1 MYTNNASRFKTAF
14 NCYVGSHYRSQGN
27 HFNRKIVTYT
37 IECENLARVLVK
49 FFATVRE
56 VTGVKNIEMDAGTI
70 GQLLDSLQETFGERF
85 TQTVI
90 NADTGKLKQFFSCM
104 INGKRIELLDGY
116 DTKLVDDDAVA
127 LFPPV
132 GGG

>member
-1 MYTNNASRFKTAF
+1 MYTNDASQFTTPF
-14 NCYVGSHYRSQGN
+14 NFYVGSQYRSQGN
-27 HFNRKIVTYT
+27 YFNRKFVFYL
-37 IECENLARVLVK
+37 IECVKLARVLVK

-56 VTGVKNIEMDAGTI
+56 VTGVKNIEMDADTI

-90 NADTGKLKQFFSCM
+90 DPSTGKLKQFFSCM

-116 DTKLVDDDAVA
+116 DSKLVDDDAVA

>member
-1 MYTNNASRFKTAF
+1 M
-14 NCYVGSHYRSQGN
+14 
-27 HFNRKIVTYT
+27 
-37 IECENLARVLVK
+37 ARVLVK

-56 VTGVKNIEMDAGTI
+56 ATGVKNIEMEADTIREVLDA
-70 GQLLDSLQETFGERF
+70 LQRTFGERF
-85 TQTVI
+85 TRTVI
-90 NADTGKLKQFFSCM
+90 DPSTGNLKQFFSCM
-104 INGKRIELLDGY
+104 VNGKRIELLDSY

>member
-1 MYTNNASRFKTAF
+1 MS
-14 NCYVGSHYRSQGN
+14 VL
-27 HFNRKIVTYT
+27 YT
-37 IECENLARVLVK
+37 IECEKLARVLVK

-56 VTGVKNIEMDAGTI
+56 ATGVKNIEVNVDTI
-70 GQLLDSLQETFGERF
+70 REVLDSLQVTFGERF

-90 NADTGKLKQFFSCM
+90 DQDTGKLKQFFSCM
-104 INGKRIELLDGY
+104 VNGKRIELLDGY
-116 DTKLVDDDAVA
+116 DTKLVDGDAVA

>member
-1 MYTNNASRFKTAF
+1 MA
-14 NCYVGSHYRSQGN
+14 H
-27 HFNRKIVTYT
+27 
-37 IECENLARVLVK
+37 VLVK

-56 VTGVKNIEMDAGTI
+56 VTGVKSIELEAENIRELL
-70 GQLLDSLQETFGERF
+70 QLLVQTYGNEFKETVLNG
-85 TQTVI
+85 
-90 NADTGKLKQFFSCM
+90 DTGELKQFFSCM

-116 DTKLVDDDAVA
+116 ESVLKDNDAVA

>member
-1 MYTNNASRFKTAF
+1 M
-14 NCYVGSHYRSQGN
+14 
-27 HFNRKIVTYT
+27 
-37 IECENLARVLVK
+37 K

-56 VTGVKNIEMDAGTI
+56 VTGVKNIEMDADTI

-85 TQTVI
+85 TETVI
-90 NADTGKLKQFFSCM
+90 DPSTGKLKQFFSCM

-116 DTKLVDDDAVA
+116 DSKLVDDDAVA

>member
-1 MYTNNASRFKTAF
+1 M
-14 NCYVGSHYRSQGN
+14 
-27 HFNRKIVTYT
+27 
-37 IECENLARVLVK
+37 ARVLVK

-56 VTGVKNIEMDAGTI
+56 VTGVKNIEMDADTI
-70 GQLLDSLQETFGERF
+70 GQLLDNLQETFGERF

-90 NADTGKLKQFFSCM
+90 DPDTGKLKQFFSCM

-116 DTKLVDDDAVA
+116 DSKLVDDDAVA

>member
-1 MYTNNASRFKTAF
+1 M
-14 NCYVGSHYRSQGN
+14 
-27 HFNRKIVTYT
+27 
-37 IECENLARVLVK
+37 K

-56 VTGVKNIEMDAGTI
+56 ITGVKSVEMEAEDI
-70 GQLLDSLQETFGERF
+70 KELLQLLVKTYGSKFKDVVLDDKTGE
-85 TQTVI
+85 
-90 NADTGKLKQFFSCM
+90 LKQFFSCM

-116 DTKLVDDDAVA
+116 DTVLNDNDAVA

>member
-1 MYTNNASRFKTAF
+1 M
-14 NCYVGSHYRSQGN
+14 
-27 HFNRKIVTYT
+27 
-37 IECENLARVLVK
+37 K

-56 VTGVKNIEMDAGTI
+56 VTGVKSIELEAGNIRELL
-70 GQLLDSLQETFGERF
+70 QLLV
-85 TQTVI
+85 QTYGNKFKDTVLE
-90 NADTGKLKQFFSCM
+90 NDTGELKQFFSCM

-116 DTKLVDDDAVA
+116 DTILKDADSVA

>member
-1 MYTNNASRFKTAF
+1 
-14 NCYVGSHYRSQGN
+14 
-27 HFNRKIVTYT
+27 
-37 IECENLARVLVK
+37 VK

-56 VTGVKNIEMDAGTI
+56 VTGVKSIELQAENIRELL
-70 GQLLDSLQETFGERF
+70 QLLVQTYGNKFKETVLE
-85 TQTVI
+85 
-90 NADTGKLKQFFSCM
+90 NDTGELKQFFSCM

-116 DTKLVDDDAVA
+116 DTILKDADSVA

>member
-1 MYTNNASRFKTAF
+1 M
-14 NCYVGSHYRSQGN
+14 
-27 HFNRKIVTYT
+27 
-37 IECENLARVLVK
+37 ARVLVK

-56 VTGVKNIEMDAGTI
+56 ATGVKNIEMDADTI
-70 GQLLDSLQETFGERF
+70 REVLDGLKVKFGDRF

-90 NADTGKLKQFFSCM
+90 DPDTGNLKQFFSCM
-104 INGKRIELLDGY
+104 VNGKRIELLDSY
-116 DTKLVDDDAVA
+116 DTTLEDGDAVA

>member
-1 MYTNNASRFKTAF
+1 M
-14 NCYVGSHYRSQGN
+14 
-27 HFNRKIVTYT
+27 
-37 IECENLARVLVK
+37 K

-56 VTGVKNIEMDAGTI
+56 VTGVKSIELEAENIRELL
-70 GQLLDSLQETFGERF
+70 QLLV
-85 TQTVI
+85 QTYGNKFKDTVLE
-90 NADTGKLKQFFSCM
+90 NDTGELKQFFSCM

-116 DTKLVDDDAVA
+116 DTVLKDADSVA

>member
-1 MYTNNASRFKTAF
+1 M
-14 NCYVGSHYRSQGN
+14 
-27 HFNRKIVTYT
+27 
-37 IECENLARVLVK
+37 K

-56 VTGVKNIEMDAGTI
+56 ITGTAKIETDADDIKG
-70 GQLLDSLQETFGERF
+70 LLRLLREKYGREFEE
-85 TQTVI
+85 TVI
-90 NADTGKLKQFFSCM
+90 DTDTQELKQFFSCM

-116 DTKLVDDDAVA
+116 DTRLSDGDAVA

>member
-1 MYTNNASRFKTAF
+1 M
-14 NCYVGSHYRSQGN
+14 
-27 HFNRKIVTYT
+27 

-56 VTGVKNIEMDAGTI
+56 VTGVKNIEMDAETI
-70 GQLLDSLQETFGERF
+70 REVLDSLQITFGDRF

-90 NADTGKLKQFFSCM
+90 DPATGNLKQFFSCM
-104 INGKRIELLDGY
+104 VNGKRIELLNGY
-116 DTKLVDDDAVA
+116 DTKLVDNDAIA

>member
-1 MYTNNASRFKTAF
+1 
-14 NCYVGSHYRSQGN
+14 
-27 HFNRKIVTYT
+27 
-37 IECENLARVLVK
+37 VK

-56 VTGVKNIEMDAGTI
+56 ATGVKNIEMEADTI
-70 GQLLDSLQETFGERF
+70 REVLDSLQVTFGDRF

-90 NADTGKLKQFFSCM
+90 EPSTGNLKQFFSCM
-104 INGKRIELLDGY
+104 INGKRIELLNGY
-116 DTKLVDDDAVA
+116 DTKLVDNDAVA

>member
-1 MYTNNASRFKTAF
+1 M
-14 NCYVGSHYRSQGN
+14 
-27 HFNRKIVTYT
+27 
-37 IECENLARVLVK
+37 K

-56 VTGVKNIEMDAGTI
+56 VTGVKNLEMDVETI
-70 GQLLDSLQETFGERF
+70 REVLDSLQVTFGERF

-90 NADTGKLKQFFSCM
+90 DPETGNLKQFFSCM
-104 INGKRIELLDGY
+104 VNGKRIELLDSY
-116 DTKLVDDDAVA
+116 DTKLVDNDAVA

>member
-1 MYTNNASRFKTAF
+1 M
-14 NCYVGSHYRSQGN
+14 
-27 HFNRKIVTYT
+27 

-56 VTGVKNIEMDAGTI
+56 VTGVKNIEMEAGTI
-70 GQLLDSLQETFGERF
+70 REVLESLQITFGDRF
-85 TQTVI
+85 TQTVM
-90 NADTGKLKQFFSCM
+90 DPETGNLKQFFSCM

-116 DTKLVDDDAVA
+116 DTKLADNDAVA